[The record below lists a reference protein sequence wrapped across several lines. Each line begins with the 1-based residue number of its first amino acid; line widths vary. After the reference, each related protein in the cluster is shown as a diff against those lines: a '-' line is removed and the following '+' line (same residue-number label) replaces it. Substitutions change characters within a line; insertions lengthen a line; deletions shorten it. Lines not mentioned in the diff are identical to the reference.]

1 MSELLYLECAS
12 GISGDMFVAALLDL
26 GADQKVL
33 EEALESLALEGAR
46 VQIGRVKK
54 SGLDA
59 CDFQVLLDESH
70 ENHDHDMAYLHGHV
84 HEHHLEKS
92 PGHEHEHYL
101 EEHKSPVHEHE
112 NHLGEYEGHAHEHP
126 QAALHPHSHARGW
139 KDIMDILKKGRLT
152 PGALAMAERIF
163 RILAEAEAKAHGVP
177 QEEVHFHEVG
187 AVDSILDIV
196 AAAVCLDNLG
206 ISRVVIPRI
215 QEGQGTVRCQ
225 HGLLPVPVPAV
236 TNIAAAWGLP
246 LHIMEEEGEFVTPTG
261 AAIAAAIRTDGE
273 LPRQFTIRRCGMGA
287 GKRQY
292 RIPSLLRAFLIQ
304 TEEEEKN
311 GQKIRERNK
320 AREEKEELRELGTDR
335 ICKLETNI
343 DDCSGENL
351 GFVMERLM
359 EAGARDVH
367 YMPTF
372 MKKNRPAYQ
381 LNVICSPE
389 DAPAMEA
396 IIFHETSTIGIRRIE
411 MERTILERREERIA
425 LKWGSAR
432 VKICQLPGEVRC
444 YPEYEDVAAL
454 CRQYKIPYGEM
465 YHEIEEAWKIQNLEQ
480 VGR

>member
-33 EEALESLALEGAR
+33 EEALESLHLEGAR
-46 VQIGRVKK
+46 VRVSRVKK

-59 CDFQVLLDESH
+59 CDFQVLLDEAH
-70 ENHDHDMAYLHGHV
+70 ENHDHDMSYLHGHG
-84 HEHHLEKS
+84 HKDYLEKDEEDPHRHS
-92 PGHEHEHYL
+92 PEGSWDHGHGQ
-101 EEHKSPVHEHE
+101 SQA
-112 NHLGEYEGHAHEHP
+112 EGN
-126 QAALHPHSHARGW
+126 PHTHGRGW
-139 KDIMDILKKGRLT
+139 KDIMDVLKKGRMR

-163 RILAEAEAKAHGVP
+163 RILAEAEAKAHKVAL
-177 QEEVHFHEVG
+177 EEVHFHEVG
-187 AVDSILDIV
+187 AVDSILDI
-196 AAAVCLDNLG
+196 AGAAVCLDNLG

-215 QEGQGTVRCQ
+215 REGQGTVRCQ

-236 TNIAAAWGLP
+236 VNIAAAWGLP
-246 LHIMEEEGEFVTPTG
+246 LQIMEEEGEFVTPTG

-273 LPRQFTIRRCGMGA
+273 LPEQFTIRRCGIGA

-292 RIPSLLRAFLIQ
+292 RIPSLLRAFLIE
-304 TEEEEKN
+304 TGEGEK
-311 GQKIRERNK
+311 GDQKNQEGNQPGNPASDRLGHP
-320 AREEKEELRELGTDR
+320 AKEGPRPEADR

-367 YMPTF
+367 YIPVF

-381 LNVICSPE
+381 LNVICSPKDRASME
-389 DAPAMEA
+389 D
-396 IIFHETSTIGIRRIE
+396 IIFRETSTIGIRCME
-411 MERTILERREERIA
+411 MDRTILERREERITF
-425 LKWGSAR
+425 KWGSAR
-432 VKICQLPGEVRC
+432 VKVCHLPGEVRG
-444 YPEYEDVAAL
+444 YPEYQDVAAL

-465 YHEIEEAWKIQNLEQ
+465 YQEIEEAWKAKNLK
-480 VGR
+480 GIGK